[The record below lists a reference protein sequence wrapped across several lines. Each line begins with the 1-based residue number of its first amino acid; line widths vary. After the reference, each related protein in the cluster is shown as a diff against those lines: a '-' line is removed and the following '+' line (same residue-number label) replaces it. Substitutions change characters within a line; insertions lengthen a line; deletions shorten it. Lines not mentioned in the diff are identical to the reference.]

1 MATASRRPSPSRQTT
16 LLVVDDDVRAQ
27 RLLRLNL
34 EPLGYRLITVG
45 EAHRVGDAVDVHQ
58 PDLILLELQ
67 LPGGDGFA
75 LCQQIRATSS
85 VPIIIVSACGQ
96 QADKVRALA
105 LGADDYLTKPY
116 DPAELAARIGAVL
129 RRVQGQHLQGQSLFH
144 CGPLTIDFEQRRVTL
159 HGDEVS
165 LSRTEYRLLEALAHN
180 AGRVLVADTLL
191 ATVWGAEYMGD
202 YASLHLYINRLRR
215 KLGENGRNARLIRT
229 KPGIGYMMPAAV
241 DAAA

>member
-16 LLVVDDDVRAQ
+16 ILVVDDDVRAQ

-45 EAHRVGDAVDVHQ
+45 AAHQVGDAVDVHQ
-58 PDLILLELQ
+58 PDLILLELK

-85 VPIIIVSACGQ
+85 VPIIIVSAFGQ

-129 RRVQGQHLQGQSLFH
+129 RRVQGQHLQGQALFH
-144 CGPLTIDFEQRRVTL
+144 CGPLTIDFEQRRVTV

-191 ATVWGAEYMGD
+191 ATVWGAEYLGD